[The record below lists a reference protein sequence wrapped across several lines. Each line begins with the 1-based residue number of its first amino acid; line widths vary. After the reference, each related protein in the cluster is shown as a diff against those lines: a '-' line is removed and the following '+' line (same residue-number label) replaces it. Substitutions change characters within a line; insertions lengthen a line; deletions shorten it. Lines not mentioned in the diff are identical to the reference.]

1 MALFSVSE
9 VRNKQFP
16 LYESAKTILMKSS
29 DAPFTSQYDIFLSHS
44 FKDADLIA
52 KLKLILEDY
61 GYSVYVDWLEDPQM
75 NRDFVTKN
83 TALILKMRMKQ
94 CKCLLYAVTGNS
106 SNSKWM
112 PWELGEF
119 DGQKPQKVAIL
130 PVQLDGYRT
139 NAYSGQE
146 YLGIY
151 PYITRDKIEGKN
163 KDALWIRT
171 DEQTYVIFD
180 VWLTHGS
187 IPSKRV

>member
-52 KLKLILEDY
+52 KLKLALEGY
-61 GYSVYVDWLEDPQM
+61 GYSVYVDWLEDSQM
-75 NRDFVTKN
+75 NRDYVTKK
-83 TALILKMRMKQ
+83 TALILKMRMEQ
-94 CKCLLYAVTGNS
+94 CRCLLYAVTGNS

-119 DGQKPQKVAIL
+119 DGKKPQKVAIL
-130 PVQLDGYRT
+130 PLSEAQGNSDSYI
-139 NAYSGQE
+139 GQE

-151 PYITRDKIEGKN
+151 PYISRGKAQN
-163 KDALWIRT
+163 EAQDLLWVHEEER
-171 DEQTYVIFD
+171 TYVRFKD
-180 VWLTHGS
+180 WLVEG
-187 IPSKRV
+187 IKPSKH

>member
-1 MALFSVSE
+1 MALFTAYE
-9 VRNKQFP
+9 IRNRQYP
-16 LYESAKTILMKSS
+16 LYKNAHVILTESTEAS
-29 DAPFTSQYDIFLSHS
+29 FTSQYDIFLSHS
-44 FKDADLIA
+44 FKDAELIA
-52 KLKLILEDY
+52 KLKLILEEY

-75 NRDFVTKN
+75 NRDSVTKY

-139 NAYSGQE
+139 NTYSGQE

-180 VWLTHGS
+180 AWLNLGS
-187 IPSKRV
+187 LPTKRT